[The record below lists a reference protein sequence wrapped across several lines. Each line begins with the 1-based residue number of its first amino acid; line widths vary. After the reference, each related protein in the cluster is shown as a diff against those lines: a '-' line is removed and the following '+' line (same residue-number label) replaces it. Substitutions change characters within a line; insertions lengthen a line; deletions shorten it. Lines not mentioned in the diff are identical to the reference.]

1 MQNLGEMIT
10 RLNDILN
17 SIVWGIPMMLLIV
30 GTGLYFSVQTGFP
43 QFFKFGYAMKNTIG
57 KAFSY
62 GKISDKGA
70 VSPFQAVTTALG
82 GTVGTGNIA
91 GVAGAIAL
99 GGPGAVFWMWI
110 SALFGM
116 ATKYS
121 EILLA
126 VKFRKRNN
134 DGDWVGGP
142 MYYITQG
149 LGGKFKWLA
158 VLFSLFGA
166 LAALGIGNMVQANT
180 VAGAFVT
187 LANSFG
193 AAKAAGGQT
202 EILLRLG
209 SGFVISFATALV
221 LLGGMK
227 RIGAVTEKLVPAM
240 SLIYIFGTL
249 IIILLNIEKIG
260 DVLKLIVISAF
271 APKAVLGGTLGIGL
285 SQALRLGIGRGVFS
299 NEAGLGSSPIAHA
312 ATTEISPVK
321 QGLFGIFEVFAD
333 TILMCTLTALAVLV
347 SGAHIPFGQSA
358 GAELTISAF
367 GTAFGG
373 RLSGIFITIE
383 LALFAVSSILC
394 WALYGSRCAEY
405 LFGTRILTLYKI
417 VFVVFIVIG
426 AGIKMSL
433 AWDIADTLNGLMA
446 IPNLIAL
453 IGLSGI
459 VANLTREHFDR
470 ERK

>member
-1 MQNLGEMIT
+1 MQNLVEMIA
-10 RLNDILN
+10 RFNDILN

-30 GTGLYFSVQTGFP
+30 GTGMYFSIQTGFP
-43 QFFKFGYAMKNTIG
+43 QFFKFGYMIKNTVG

-62 GKISDKGA
+62 GKIKDKGA

-110 SALFGM
+110 SALLGM

-121 EILLA
+121 EIMLA
-126 VKFRKRNN
+126 VRFRKRNRK
-134 DGDWVGGP
+134 GDWVGGP
-142 MYYITQG
+142 MYYITRG
-149 LGGKFKWLA
+149 LGSKYKWLA
-158 VLFSLFGA
+158 LLFSLFGA

-180 VAGAFVT
+180 VAEAFLT
-187 LANSFG
+187 LASSYG
-193 AAKAAGGQT
+193 AAPKAGGQT
-202 EILLRLG
+202 EMLLRLAT
-209 SGFVISFATALV
+209 GFVISFATALV

-227 RIGAVTEKLVPAM
+227 RIGSVAEKLVPAM
-240 SLIYIFGTL
+240 SLIYIAGTL
-249 IIILLNIEKIG
+249 IIIFLNIGKIT
-260 DVLKLIVISAF
+260 DVLSLIVTSAF
-271 APKAVLGGTLGIGL
+271 APKAVLGGTLGVGI
-285 SQALRLGIGRGVFS
+285 SQALRFGIGRGVFS

-312 ATTEISPVK
+312 ATSEEDPVK

-333 TILMCTLTALAVLV
+333 TIVMCTLTALAVLM
-347 SGAHIPFGQSA
+347 SGVHIPFGQSA

-373 RLSGIFITIE
+373 RLSAIFIAIE
-383 LALFAVSSILC
+383 LALFAVSSILS

-405 LFGTRILTLYKI
+405 IFGTRILTLYKAI
-417 VFVVFIVIG
+417 FVVFIIIG
-426 AGIKMSL
+426 AGLKMSL

-446 IPNLIAL
+446 IPNLIAI
-453 IGLSGI
+453 IGLSGV
-459 VANLTREHFDR
+459 VASMTKEHFDR
-470 ERK
+470 EKK

>member
-1 MQNLGEMIT
+1 MQNLVEMIA
-10 RLNDILN
+10 RFNDILN

-30 GTGLYFSVQTGFP
+30 GTGMYFSIQTGFP
-43 QFFKFGYAMKNTIG
+43 QFFKFGYMIKNTVG

-62 GKISDKGA
+62 GKIKDKGA
-70 VSPFQAVTTALG
+70 VSPFQAVSTALG

-110 SALFGM
+110 SALLGM

-121 EILLA
+121 EIMLA
-126 VKFRKRNN
+126 VRFRKRNRK
-134 DGDWVGGP
+134 GDWVGGP
-142 MYYITQG
+142 MYYITRG
-149 LGGKFKWLA
+149 LGRKYKWLA
-158 VLFSLFGA
+158 LLFSLFGA

-180 VAGAFVT
+180 VAEAFLT
-187 LANSFG
+187 LASSYG
-193 AAKAAGGQT
+193 AAPKAGGQS
-202 EILLRLG
+202 EMLLRLAT
-209 SGFVISFATALV
+209 GFVISFATALV

-227 RIGAVTEKLVPAM
+227 RIGSVAEKLVPAM
-240 SLIYIFGTL
+240 SLIYIAGTL
-249 IIILLNIEKIG
+249 IIIFLNIGKIT
-260 DVLKLIVISAF
+260 DVLSLIVTSAF
-271 APKAVLGGTLGIGL
+271 APKAVLGGTLGVGI
-285 SQALRLGIGRGVFS
+285 SQALRFGIGRGVFS

-312 ATTEISPVK
+312 ATSEEDPVK
-321 QGLFGIFEVFAD
+321 QGLFGIFEVLAD
-333 TILMCTLTALAVLV
+333 TIVMCTLTALAVLM
-347 SGAHIPFGQSA
+347 SGVHIPFGQSA

-383 LALFAVSSILC
+383 LAFFAVSSILS

-405 LFGTRILTLYKI
+405 IFGTRILTLYKAI
-417 VFVVFIVIG
+417 FVVFIIIG
-426 AGIKMSL
+426 AGLKMSL

-453 IGLSGI
+453 IGLSG
-459 VANLTREHFDR
+459 VVTAMTKEHFGR
-470 ERK
+470 EKK

>member
-1 MQNLGEMIT
+1 
-10 RLNDILN
+10 
-17 SIVWGIPMMLLIV
+17 MMLLIV
-30 GTGLYFSVQTGFP
+30 GTGFYFSIQTGFI
-43 QFFKFGYAMKNTIG
+43 QFFKFGYAMKNTVG

-62 GKISDKGA
+62 GKIKDKGA

-110 SALFGM
+110 SALLGM

-126 VKFRKRNN
+126 VRFRKRNSE
-134 DGDWVGGP
+134 GDWVGGP
-142 MYYITQG
+142 MYYITRG

-166 LAALGIGNMVQANT
+166 VAALGIGNMVQANT

-187 LANSFG
+187 LAGSYG
-193 AAKAAGGQT
+193 AASGAGGQS
-202 EILLRLG
+202 EMLLRLAT
-209 SGFVISFATALV
+209 GFVISFTTALV
-221 LLGGMK
+221 LLGGVK
-227 RIGAVTEKLVPAM
+227 RIGAVAEKLVPTM
-240 SLIYIFGTL
+240 SLIYIAGTL
-249 IIILLNIEKIG
+249 IIILLNIGILA
-260 DVLKLIVISAF
+260 DVLRLIVTSAF
-271 APKAVLGGTLGIGL
+271 SPKAVLGGTLGVGI
-285 SQALRLGIGRGVFS
+285 SQALRFGIGRGIFS

-312 ATTEISPVK
+312 ATSEENPVK

-333 TILMCTLTALAVLV
+333 TIVMCTLTALTVLM

-367 GTAFGG
+367 GTVFGG
-373 RLSGIFITIE
+373 RLAAIFITIE
-383 LALFAVSSILC
+383 LALFAVSSILS

-417 VFVVFIVIG
+417 IFVVFIIIG
-426 AGIKMSL
+426 ASLNMSL
-433 AWDIADTLNGLMA
+433 AWNIADTMNGFMA

-453 IGLSGI
+453 ICLSGI
-459 VANLTREHFDR
+459 VAALTKEHFDR
-470 ERK
+470 

>member
-1 MQNLGEMIT
+1 MQNLVEMIA
-10 RLNDILN
+10 RFNDILN

-30 GTGLYFSVQTGFP
+30 GTGMYFSIQTGFP
-43 QFFKFGYAMKNTIG
+43 QFFKFGYMIKNTVG

-62 GKISDKGA
+62 GKIKDKGA

-110 SALFGM
+110 SALLGM

-121 EILLA
+121 EIMLS
-126 VKFRKRNN
+126 VRFRKRNRK
-134 DGDWVGGP
+134 GDWVGGP
-142 MYYITQG
+142 MYYITRG
-149 LGGKFKWLA
+149 LGSKYKWLA
-158 VLFSLFGA
+158 LLFSLFGA

-180 VAGAFVT
+180 VAEAFLT
-187 LANSFG
+187 LASSYG
-193 AAKAAGGQT
+193 AAPKAGGQS
-202 EILLRLG
+202 EMLLRLAT
-209 SGFVISFATALV
+209 GFVISFATALV

-227 RIGAVTEKLVPAM
+227 RIGSVAEKLVPAM
-240 SLIYIFGTL
+240 SLIYIAGTL
-249 IIILLNIEKIG
+249 IIIFLNIGKIT
-260 DVLKLIVISAF
+260 DVLSLIVTSAF
-271 APKAVLGGTLGIGL
+271 APKAVLGGTLGVGI
-285 SQALRLGIGRGVFS
+285 SQALRFGIGRGVFS

-312 ATTEISPVK
+312 ATSEEDPVK

-333 TILMCTLTALAVLV
+333 TIVMCTLTALAVLM
-347 SGAHIPFGQSA
+347 SGVHIPFGQSA

-373 RLSGIFITIE
+373 RLSAIFIAIE
-383 LALFAVSSILC
+383 LALFAVSSILS
-394 WALYGSRCAEY
+394 WALYGSRCVEY
-405 LFGTRILTLYKI
+405 IFGTRILTLYKAI
-417 VFVVFIVIG
+417 FVVFIIIG
-426 AGIKMSL
+426 AGLKMSL

-453 IGLSGI
+453 IGLSG
-459 VANLTREHFDR
+459 VVTAMTKEHFD
-470 ERK
+470 KDKK